1 MANTHTTLTSLFTA
15 IADKIRTKTGSTET
29 IVADNFPD
37 AIDSILTPTDGT
49 IVTNS
54 ASDITISGKMVSIP
68 AGYYKNAVAK
78 MIPVS
83 TQATPTISVSSAGLI
98 TASVNQLAGYIE
110 GGTKSNK
117 KQLSTQAAKT
127 ITPSTSSQTAV
138 AKGKYTTGDVTVAA
152 VPTQTKSATPSTSEQ
167 TIAPDSG
174 KFLSSV
180 TVSAMTTATQAT
192 PSISV
197 DSAGLITASSTQT
210 AGYVSA
216 GTKSATKQLTVQ
228 AAKTITPSTSS
239 QTAVASGRYTTGA
252 VTVAAIPSTYVKPTA
267 TKAATTYTPTTS
279 NQTIAAGTYC
289 SGTQTIKGDSNLIS
303 DNIKNGVSIFGVDGT
318 YAPVSDVP
326 ATQWSS
332 KYLKTLYPTLSNTT
346 AAITV
351 KAMTY
356 YDGYWYGIGN
366 DSAGDA
372 WKLYGTTTGNMT
384 AYKCGSSRN
393 YPVTGIVCDGTN
405 VWLALSSG
413 GYSNRVLLY
422 QSIANFRS
430 NSTSLYTMT
439 STANSYSG
447 AFQYDSSYSLAYG
460 VNTSTGNA
468 TFALISS
475 SDTKV
480 SQSTGYSSV
489 PEALVSGCTYKST
502 AVAVTSGGYIMQSSS
517 VASMSYYAAQL
528 SVLNGAQKC
537 CVMGDYLCV
546 ACVRDSATYLCFTSD
561 DNVRTGTWN
570 CFKVADSA
578 LTVVGMAYANGLYT
592 LVTKDSA
599 NGTTTT
605 VWQTTDIKDHG
616 LYGQTIS
623 LDDGYSARAM
633 ASGGNYICLLADN
646 GSTVQKA
653 LVTIDNND
661 AVPQG
666 GWQIYEFSTNTSY
679 HSSNSMISSAT
690 YSNEKLSFTFTKNVS
705 EIWLIS
711 LYAYYDDDDGTSNFY
726 SVSPDFHELSSG
738 KEWGFDLTNN
748 GWVCARNLEP
758 EDITYNGATAI
769 INDPPIGSGADN
781 YYGYVA
787 VKFSN

>member
-1 MANTHTTLTSLFTA
+1 MANTHTTLASLFTA
-15 IADKIRTKTGSTET
+15 IADKIRAKTGSTET

-49 IVTNS
+49 IATKS
-54 ASDITISGKMVSIP
+54 ASDITISGNMVSIP
-68 AGYYKNAVAK
+68 AGYYKNIIGK
-78 MIPVS
+78 SIPVV

-98 TASVNQLAGYIE
+98 TASSTQAAGYVKAD
-110 GGTKSNK
+110 TKSNT

-138 AKGKYTTGDVTVAA
+138 A
-152 VPTQTKSATPSTSEQ
+152 
-167 TIAPDSG
+167 SG
-174 KFLSSV
+174 K
-180 TVSAMTTATQAT
+180 
-192 PSISV
+192 
-197 DSAGLITASSTQT
+197 
-210 AGYVSA
+210 
-216 GTKSATKQLTVQ
+216 
-228 AAKTITPSTSS
+228 
-239 QTAVASGRYTTGA
+239 YTTGA
-252 VTVAAIPSTYVKPTA
+252 VTVAAIPSEYVKPTA
-267 TKAATTYTPTTS
+267 TKAAATYTPTTS

-289 SGTQTIKGDSNLIS
+289 SGAQTIKGDSNLVAG
-303 DNIKNGVSIFGVDGT
+303 NIKSGVSIFGVNGT
-318 YAPVSDVP
+318 YSPVIDVP

-332 KYLKTLYPTLSNTT
+332 KYLKTLYPSLSNTT

-356 YDGYWYGIGN
+356 YDGYWYGVGN

-384 AYKCGSSRN
+384 AYRLGSSRN

-405 VWLALSSG
+405 IWLALSSG
-413 GYSNRVLLY
+413 GYSNRTILY

-430 NSTSLYTMT
+430 NSTSLYTYT
-439 STANSYSG
+439 STSNSYYG

-468 TFALISS
+468 TFALINS
-475 SDTKV
+475 SDINV

-616 LYGQTIS
+616 LYGQEMS
-623 LDDGYSARAM
+623 LGSGYVVRTM

-653 LVTIDNND
+653 LITVDDTDTKVYRVIDVNSGDITVAQGEYHTEITIPNSANLSSIT
-661 AVPQG
+661 ALEFG
-666 GWQIYEFSTNTSY
+666 GGLTDSSDLFYIARRKSINTI
-679 HSSNSMISSAT
+679 SNSIT
-690 YSNEKLSFTFTKNVS
+690 YSCPY
-705 EIWLIS
+705 ICMCDG
-711 LYAYYDDDDGTSNFY
+711 YDYPVHEECGATTIKYTIIDDGDVWTYLN
-726 SVSPDFHELSSG
+726 DN
-738 KEWGFDLTNN
+738 DLTSPSN
-748 GWVCARNLEP
+748 WSY
-758 EDITYNGATAI
+758 ITGKI
-769 INDPPIGSGADN
+769 VGI
-781 YYGYVA
+781 
-787 VKFSN
+787 